1 MLVEGKLTLGGGF
14 NWNGLILVTGDL
26 EFKGGGGN
34 INIFGAVLANQT
46 TDVDGNVDIQYNSC
60 MIDEAFNSQPV
71 NVIRWEDK
79 KLK

>member
-1 MLVEGKLTLGGGF
+1 MTLGGGF

-26 EFKGGGGN
+26 EFKGGGN

-46 TDVDGNVDIQYNSC
+46 TDVNGGVNIRYDSC
-60 MIDEAFNSQPV
+60 MIDKSFNSQPV
-71 NVIRWEDK
+71 KVIRWEDK